1 LKYRSDLVILLDILN
16 AIDEEGSLISHIA
29 SYANM
34 PHPRVKEKL
43 RAMIENGLIVEEK
56 DEEGRKI
63 YKITQKGIEVRR
75 RIKETVY
82 MLRELGLLTSE
93 R

>member
-1 LKYRSDLVILLDILN
+1 MKYRSDLVILLDILN

-43 RAMIENGLIVEEK
+43 KTMIENGLIIEEE
-56 DEEGRKI
+56 DEEGRRI

-75 RIKETVY
+75 RIRETVY